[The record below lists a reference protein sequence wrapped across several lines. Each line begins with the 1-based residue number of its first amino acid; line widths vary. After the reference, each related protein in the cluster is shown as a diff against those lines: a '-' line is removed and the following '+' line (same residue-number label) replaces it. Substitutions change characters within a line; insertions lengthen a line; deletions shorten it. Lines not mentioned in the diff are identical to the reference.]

1 MPSVVEPMKTMLARW
16 VSIVAHPFVLI
27 AVMVV
32 SSTMHLRG
40 WRDALPNLAVVAG
53 FVIVPLFVLM
63 ILQVR
68 RGRWGNVDAS
78 NKRERPVLYAVGIAA
93 VALLLVYLWIRGAA
107 PFLVRGAVV
116 VLVLLLV
123 CATATRWIKL
133 SLHVAAAALAATALI
148 LLGSLVG
155 WIIAV
160 AVPVLIWSRLTLGRH
175 TPAEVAV
182 GLAFGAAAGV
192 AMHLF

>member
-1 MPSVVEPMKTMLARW
+1 MPSVIEPMKNTLARW
-16 VSIVAHPFVLI
+16 VSIVAHPFVVI

-32 SSTMHLRG
+32 SVTMHLRG
-40 WRDALPNLAVVAG
+40 WRDALPNLGVVAG

-78 NKRERPVLYAVGIAA
+78 NKRERPVLYGVGIAA
-93 VALLLVYLWIRGAA
+93 VAALVVYLWIQDAEA
-107 PFLVRGAVV
+107 FLIRGAVI

-123 CATATRWIKL
+123 CAAATRRIKL

-148 LLGSLVG
+148 LLGSAVG
-155 WIIAV
+155 WIIAAV
-160 AVPVLIWSRLTLGRH
+160 VPVLIWSRLALGRH
-175 TPAEVAV
+175 TPAELAV
-182 GLAFGAAAGV
+182 GLVLGAAAGV